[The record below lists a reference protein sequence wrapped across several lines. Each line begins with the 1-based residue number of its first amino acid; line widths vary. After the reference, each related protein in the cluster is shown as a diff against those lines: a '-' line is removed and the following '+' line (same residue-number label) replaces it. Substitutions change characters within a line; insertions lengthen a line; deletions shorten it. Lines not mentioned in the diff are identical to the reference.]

1 MLKSYEAI
9 YDHGQIRW
17 IGDDPVLDQARIIV
31 TVLDNG
37 ITASPAVRRVP
48 PPALKGSVTFCDS
61 DPFEP
66 SMTDEEAEAVLDRTA
81 RQMAGDA
88 DAFRI

>member
-9 YDHGQIRW
+9 YTHGQIHW
-17 IGDDPVLDQARIIV
+17 LGEAPPLDQARIIV
-31 TVLDNG
+31 TVLDET
-37 ITASPAVRRVP
+37 TAPPASRHVP
-48 PPALKGSVTFCDS
+48 PPALKGSITFHDY

-66 SMTDEEAEAVLDRTA
+66 AMTDEEAEAALDRTA
-81 RQMAGDA
+81 RQIAGDA